1 MVKKSNLYF
10 DFKNG
15 NFMDSVSDKL
25 FITEKKFQELK
36 SVFLDSKDENI
47 TDEKILYEVTAFIN
61 EEKAGE
67 LNFGATKIFP
77 GTVNGE
83 FFMTKGHYHKKLTH
97 TEYYWGI
104 KGTGLLVLLNTNGE
118 CSVELVEKDSLHYI
132 PKDTAHRLINISDE
146 EFVAGA
152 CWPADAGHNYG
163 EIQEKGFPVR
173 VFKDGNGNKIVED
186 K

>member
-1 MVKKSNLYF
+1 
-10 DFKNG
+10 
-15 NFMDSVSDKL
+15 
-25 FITEKKFQELK
+25 
-36 SVFLDSKDENI
+36 
-47 TDEKILYEVTAFIN
+47 
-61 EEKAGE
+61 
-67 LNFGATKIFP
+67 
-77 GTVNGE
+77 
-83 FFMTKGHYHKKLTH
+83 MTKGHYHKKLTH

-173 VFKDGNGNKIVED
+173 VFKDGNGYKIVED